1 MKKLLKHSYTLLVI
15 LTCLILVPTTLILES
30 CTGKDLFGNPIS
42 DTDSTTGEEPTT
54 TTTTTTEVATTTTTV
69 STESAVPSSTTSRVP
84 TSTASQPTA
93 STSTVSGA
101 VTPLVIPDK
110 NEVIE
115 FPDTL
120 FIGDSRTVGLRDWV
134 KIGGATFFCAEGISS
149 TNIATKAIKVPGM
162 SDSITLPNVL
172 TQKQFTT
179 VYIMLGINEIGGS
192 LSGIAQKYQKVIDL
206 IHEKQPNAIVVVQS
220 TLRVTKARHDKEIAK
235 NGYFNNNRIN
245 ELNTHLQGL
254 ANGTTVRW
262 LDMNPMFDDGTGHL
276 AAEAAAGD
284 GIHFKTKYYL
294 IWRKYLDTHRV
305 S

>member
-1 MKKLLKHSYTLLVI
+1 MKKLLKHSYVLLLI
-15 LTCLILVPTTLILES
+15 LTCVIIVPTTLILES
-30 CTGKDLFGNPIS
+30 CTGKDLFGNPIGDTTES
-42 DTDSTTGEEPTT
+42 DSVTDEVTTTTTVTTTETAPTTTAPSDTT
-54 TTTTTTEVATTTTTV
+54 TTTTTKVPTTTIPTTTV
-69 STESAVPSSTTSRVP
+69 SG
-84 TSTASQPTA
+84 
-93 STSTVSGA
+93 TVA
-101 VTPLVIPDK
+101 KLVIPDK
-110 NEVIE
+110 SEVIN

-149 TNIATKAIKVPGM
+149 TNITTKAIKVPGM

-192 LSGIAQKYQKVIDL
+192 LPGIAKKYQKVIDL
-206 IHEKQPNAIVVVQS
+206 VHEKQPNAIVVVQS
-220 TLRVTKARHDKEIAK
+220 TLRVTQSRHNKEIAK
-235 NGYFNNNRIN
+235 NGCFNNNRIN

-294 IWRKYLDTHRV
+294 IWRKYLDTHRI

>member
-1 MKKLLKHSYTLLVI
+1 MKKLLKHSYMILLI
-15 LTCLILVPTTLILES
+15 FTCLVLVPTALLLES
-30 CTGKDLFGNPIS
+30 CTGKDLFGNPIG
-42 DTDSTTGEEPTT
+42 DTTESVSSTSNETTIATTTTAPTT
-54 TTTTTTEVATTTTTV
+54 TTQSNA
-69 STESAVPSSTTSRVP
+69 P
-84 TSTASQPTA
+84 TSTGTTTKAPTT
-93 STSTVSGA
+93 STPTVSGSS
-101 VTPLVIPDK
+101 TSLTIPDK
-110 NEVIE
+110 NEVIN
-115 FPDTL
+115 FPNTL

-149 TNIATKAIKVPGM
+149 NNITTKAIKVPGV

-172 TQKQFTT
+172 AQKQFNT

-192 LSGIAQKYQKVIDL
+192 LSGIANKYQKVINL

-220 TLRVTKARHDKEIAK
+220 TLRVTKSRHDKEIAK

-245 ELNTHLQGL
+245 DLNTHLEGL

-262 LDMNPMFDDGTGHL
+262 LDMNPMFDDGNGYV